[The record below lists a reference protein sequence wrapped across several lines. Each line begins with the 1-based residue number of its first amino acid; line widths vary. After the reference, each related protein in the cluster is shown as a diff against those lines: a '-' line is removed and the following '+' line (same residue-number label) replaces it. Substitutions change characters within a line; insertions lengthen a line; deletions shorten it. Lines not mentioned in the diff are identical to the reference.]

1 MQPDPAW
8 TAMKMKVQVRE
19 TRGNNKEKFHR
30 LKTVAKE
37 VSGQM
42 KVNV

>member
-19 TRGNNKEKFHR
+19 IQGNNKEKFHR
-30 LKTVAKE
+30 LETVAKE